1 MPTDSDLDSRDRR
14 ILHLL
19 QENGR
24 LTNAELA
31 EHVNLSPSACLRRV
45 RQLEESGVIERY
57 AALLSRTVLHKEGTA
72 IIFLRLERQNPDVF
86 RGFEN
91 AVSEIPEV
99 MECYL
104 MAGDADYML
113 KIVYTD
119 AKDFE
124 RIYLGTLL
132 RLPGVAGTQSHLAL
146 RQVYSSPSLPL

>member
-1 MPTDSDLDSRDRR
+1 MPTDPDLDSRDRR
-14 ILHLL
+14 ILRLL

-31 EHVNLSPSACLRRV
+31 ERVNLSPSACLRRV
-45 RQLEESGVIERY
+45 RQLEDSGVIERY

-72 IIFLRLERQNPDVF
+72 IIFIRLERQNPDVF

-91 AVSEIPEV
+91 AVRDIPEV

-104 MAGDADYML
+104 MAGEADYML
-113 KIVYTD
+113 KVVYTD

-132 RLPGVAGTQSHLAL
+132 RLHGVAGTQSHLAL
-146 RQVYSSPSLPL
+146 RQVYSSPALPL

>member
-1 MPTDSDLDSRDRR
+1 MPNPPELDSRDRR
-14 ILHLL
+14 ILLQL

-31 EHVNLSPSACLRRV
+31 ERVNLSPSACLRRV
-45 RQLEESGVIERY
+45 RQLEDSGVIERY

-72 IIFLRLERQNPDVF
+72 IIFIRLERQNPDVF
-86 RGFEN
+86 RAFEA
-91 AVSEIPEV
+91 AVREIPEV

-104 MAGDADYML
+104 MAGEADYML
-113 KIVYTD
+113 KVVYTD

-132 RLPGVAGTQSHLAL
+132 RLPGVSGTQSHLAL
-146 RQVYSSPSLPL
+146 RQVYSSPALPL